1 MKYEEEWIL
10 ERLSLQAKGMRN
22 YREDEGLL
30 KRFSAKRKPIEK
42 LLITQ
47 ISEDEKVLSLQ
58 KVGHNGLG
66 IGL

>member
-10 ERLSLQAKGMRN
+10 ERLALQAKGMRN
-22 YREDEGLL
+22 YQEDKGLL
-30 KRFSAKRKPIEK
+30 KRFNAKRKPIEK

>member
-10 ERLSLQAKGMRN
+10 EQPPLQAKGMRN
-22 YREDEGLL
+22 YREDKGLL
-30 KRFSAKRKPIEK
+30 KRFSAKRKLIEK